1 MKRKVVK
8 LLMAVIMICTSSAA
22 FAWPDGEKKGLLL
35 GVTTGIANEK
45 YETDYSNE
53 SGLGFM
59 AGALVGYGFND
70 SFLLDFKYRYWYAD
84 IDSTV
89 FHTWSWCADGMF
101 FPVKNNG
108 FFLNAGLGRALTLP
122 DVSGAEAQGGMFFYA
137 GAGYEITKWV
147 FLSVDYG
154 IGSYSNNIDGKTI
167 TFGISFIG
175 Y

>member
-84 IDSTV
+84 TCI
-89 FHTWSWCADGMF
+89 
-101 FPVKNNG
+101 
-108 FFLNAGLGRALTLP
+108 
-122 DVSGAEAQGGMFFYA
+122 
-137 GAGYEITKWV
+137 
-147 FLSVDYG
+147 
-154 IGSYSNNIDGKTI
+154 
-167 TFGISFIG
+167 
-175 Y
+175 